1 MGGAV
6 GDSPDSSSQPRPV
19 VFAALMST
27 LDQKGKMLELELTK
41 ERVIC
46 TKDKEGLVLAKR
58 VMEEQLAEHGKNLGQ
73 HQLAR
78 QLAEQQLQKVQGL
91 CLMLDKDKLHE
102 GLLKAFESSLLS
114 HELQRLNGLSISL
127 YSLTPDYFLNLRRMC
142 EQLPDF
148 MIKKVE
154 EVIRGVRLGIE
165 RVAHENAELQRQKAA
180 LEHTLKT
187 SQEAQEK
194 AEKEA
199 QAREAKLQSETQRQM
214 QLALEEKAALR
225 KGREELLKELEQRKR
240 EVEQLRLQWDV
251 TKNSLDTCIRAK
263 VGCRREPGG
272 CSWVSRLGGRGWAGG
287 CVLKPMVTPA
297 AACQEWACMG
307 SWCGKAP

>member
-225 KGREELLKELEQRKR
+225 KGRDELLKELEQKKR

-297 AACQEWACMG
+297 AACQE
-307 SWCGKAP
+307 